1 MARGGRKTPP
11 PPNRTPIVTRSRS
24 QDNIPPQTAT
34 TSTED
39 PHITVEP
46 ATPNP
51 TGGDIQEI
59 FRQSLIKSHKA
70 FASLRQPHRPWSQ
83 PLDFSEVRD
92 QLGDIDTTVNPTDSN
107 PVAGG
112 SGIPPSPPPSPPPS
126 SPSSGGD
133 SSSDEGNPPS
143 RPPTPT
149 TPMANQNNPARP
161 WLDQDAVAV
170 PGPQHPLPK
179 HPEKWLTKFDP
190 DSKRTA
196 EDHIMKFMLDIRLR
210 NVEHEDVVC
219 RLFPYTFE
227 GNASTWYFAQQ
238 PHTITSWE
246 KFESIFLEKF
256 GDGKPPEVLVMD
268 LSSLKMNAKEK
279 VKDFNQ
285 RFLTLKNRIP
295 TDSMPAESLVIAYY
309 TKALHQSIAI
319 WVKRSKKATLVEA
332 FEEATQI
339 EKDILSLKDS
349 SSNETETASSSKK
362 KIEILPRPTQNKT
375 QPENSELESLTKAV
389 QKLSNQVVDIK
400 RSTEEATSSKG
411 PYKPPFRRPFQT
423 NRPNSNPEGMNLENL
438 QYALQSILGA
448 QDDLIPPDF
457 PQEEVEQE
465 TTQEEEPSTNV
476 FGHLSDSIFQ
486 ANFETVHPY
495 NTRSKA
501 ANKLPADNITA
512 LSSKTSKPV
521 ETKQINASPKLD
533 YDVVEDLKKLRA
545 NISIYELLK
554 FPFLLQTMLQNI
566 SDNSKNG
573 NLNNSKVGQSKVPQ
587 KSSTKGNSDSQDKGS
602 LPVSNVNNNV
612 NNVNNSDKIV
622 VENASKKPQATTLN
636 TRKNVPPF
644 LLTFEIFNRNVHNCM
659 VDSGASSNV
668 MPWSVCQKINAE
680 VEPSSLKIIQLDRTD
695 VKVMGELKNVLIRL
709 SSNPKV
715 HQFIDI
721 IVVDIPEVYG
731 MFLSRDWSEQLH
743 GYFATDWSHLWLP
756 ENGKPNKIRVNRER
770 YLKFTVTDLNDPNEP
785 YTPPANSPEAQ
796 GVDTYFGN
804 FTAEVSPISDPQRQ
818 SEIKAF
824 TQPTASIQKS
834 CEPDQNQVWSLYF
847 DGSKSKEGAG
857 AGCII
862 IDPAGNKTL
871 LACRLEFE
879 CTNNVAEY
887 EALLQGLRKA
897 LDMRIQ
903 NLIVFGDSEIVVRQ
917 VRNSIHCLTPHLKCY
932 QYEVW
937 NLINKFSAFNINSI
951 PRSSNVEA
959 DLLANVASKLLPAD
973 GLSPNA
979 FSVEL
984 LFRPSIPDNITNW
997 RVFNDDHQIIN
1008 FLHMEETFRGAVI
1021 DEQTHED
1028 DLHDFTVIPNPKPP
1042 ESEMVNSL
1050 PNSVVRLEKFYDFED
1065 KFKKTVNCKTNSSSL
1080 HYEKVNLGTN
1090 DNPQYINLGLGC
1102 SKHEKVAFIR
1112 LFKEFKDV
1120 FAWTYEDLKTFDP
1133 NIIQHVI
1140 PMKPQTLPFQQKLRK
1155 MHPKLEPTVQKELN
1169 KLLSA
1174 KIIFPVRH
1182 TQWVSNLVPVRK
1194 KNGEIRLCVDF
1205 RNLNKASEK
1214 DNYPVP
1220 PMEQILQQVSGSE
1233 RLSLLDGFSGYN
1245 QVLMSPSDQLKTTFR
1260 TPWGT
1265 YAYRKMPFGLINAG
1279 ATFQRA
1285 MDIAFRGLINHS
1297 VVVYLDDVTVYSK
1310 NKNDHLA
1317 HLRVVLLRCRKY
1329 GISLNPKKSIFAV
1342 EQGKLLG
1349 FIVSSDGMIIDPER
1363 TQVIAKLPP
1372 PTSKKSMQSFLGQI
1386 NFVRRFVP
1394 SFSEMVRPLQKLI
1407 KKDTQYHWGPTENQ
1421 AFNDIKKAII
1431 DAPSLMSPDFSKDF
1445 TLYTFA
1451 SDRSYAA
1458 VLTQKNSEDNEVP
1471 IAFMSSAFKGAELN
1485 YPTVDQQAYAVFK
1498 AVKHFRSY
1506 LLKSRTKVIV
1516 PYPAVRN
1523 LLVQKELGEKRAN
1536 WVTSLQEF
1544 DLEIT
1549 PAQIVRG
1556 QGLCKLVV
1564 DSEIDQKEDND
1575 MSCLEQNDQNLICCT
1590 QNFVSPW
1597 YDDIR
1602 HYLQHGSAPRHLD
1615 PAKRRALRLKSASF
1629 HLING
1634 ILFRQNFDGILM
1646 RCLEKDEAE
1655 KVLLELHAGEAGGHF
1670 GGDTTAHKVLRAGYY
1685 WPTLFRDAHALC
1697 RKCIICQ
1704 KASGRLQKPAFP
1716 LQPVTVDS
1724 PFQQW
1729 GLDIIGPINPPSSQ
1743 QHKYIVT
1750 ATDYFTRW
1758 SEAAALKTVNT
1769 TQVIAFL
1776 NSHIITRFGIPDC
1789 LVFDNASYFSSLEMS
1804 SFALEKGI
1812 KLKYSAS
1819 YYPQGN
1825 GLAEST
1831 NKNLIK
1837 IIKRTV
1843 AENHKNWHNA
1853 LLNALWADR
1862 VTPKAAV
1869 GNSPFFLVY
1878 GREAILPPHV
1888 LLPSLQL
1895 SQRVQE
1901 EECPPLENRINALM
1915 KLEEVRTQAKYKLNQ
1930 HQQLIK
1936 SWFDSSSASD
1946 RNFETG
1952 DLVLKWDK
1960 PHEGKGEHT
1969 KFQNLWLGP
1978 FLIAE
1983 KLGPSSF
1990 RLQNLEGQLDT
2001 YPVNG
2006 QALKRYFA

>member
-11 PPNRTPIVTRSRS
+11 PPNRSPIVTRSRS
-24 QDNIPPQTAT
+24 FDSIPPQTTT

-39 PHITVEP
+39 PQITVEP

-70 FASLRQPHRPWSQ
+70 FASLRQPNRPWGQ
-83 PLDFSEVRD
+83 PLDFSEVRE
-92 QLGDIDTTVNPTDSN
+92 QLGDIDLTVNPTDPNTN
-107 PVAGG
+107 PAAGG
-112 SGIPPSPPPSPPPS
+112 SGIPPSPPPSSPS
-126 SPSSGGD
+126 SSGGD
-133 SSSDEGNPPS
+133 SSSDEGKPPS
-143 RPPTPT
+143 RPSTPNS
-149 TPMANQNNPARP
+149 PMENQNNPARP
-161 WLDQDAVAV
+161 WLDQDVVAV
-170 PGPQHPLPK
+170 PGAQHPLPK
-179 HPEKWLTKFDP
+179 HPEKWLPKFDP
-190 DSKRTA
+190 DSKQIA
-196 EDHIMKFMLDIRLR
+196 EDHIKKFMLAIRLR

-238 PHTITSWE
+238 PHTIVSWE
-246 KFESIFLEKF
+246 KFESCFLEKF

-268 LSSLKMNAKEK
+268 LSNLKMNAKEK

-295 TDSMPAESLVIAYY
+295 ADSMPAESLVIAYY

-319 WVKRSKKATLVEA
+319 WVKRSKKATLLEA

-349 SSNETETASSSKK
+349 SSNETETVSSSKK

-375 QPENSELESLTKAV
+375 QSENSELENLTKVV
-389 QKLSNQVVDIK
+389 QKLSNQVIDLK
-400 RSTEEATSSKG
+400 RSTEEASSSKG
-411 PYKPPFRRPFQT
+411 PYKPPFRKPFPP
-423 NRPNSNPEGMNLENL
+423 NRPNPNPEGLNLESL
-438 QYALQSILGA
+438 QCALQTILGA
-448 QDDLIPPDF
+448 QDDLIPPEI

-465 TTQEEEPSTNV
+465 TTQEEESSPNI

-495 NTRSKA
+495 NTRSKT
-501 ANKLPADNITA
+501 ANKPPAESTTTLPPKP
-512 LSSKTSKPV
+512 SKSV
-521 ETKQINASPKLD
+521 EIKQSYVSPKLD

-554 FPFLLQTMLQNI
+554 FPFLLQKMLQNI
-566 SDNSKNG
+566 LDNGKNG
-573 NLNNSKVGQSKVPQ
+573 NKVMQSKVPQ
-587 KSSTKGNSDSQDKGS
+587 KTSTKNNPDLQDKGS
-602 LPVSNVNNNV
+602 LPVQNVNNVNNNV
-612 NNVNNSDKIV
+612 NSVNNSDKVV
-622 VENASKKPQATTLN
+622 VEDASKKPQTTTLS

-695 VKVMGELKNVLIRL
+695 VKVIGELKNVLIRL

-715 HQFIDI
+715 HQVIDI

-785 YTPPANSPEAQ
+785 YTSPADSPEVQ
-796 GVDTYFGN
+796 GMDTYFGN
-804 FTAEVSPISDPQRQ
+804 FTAEVSPITNSQQQ
-818 SEIKAF
+818 SKIKTN
-824 TQPTASIQKS
+824 TQPTASIQQS
-834 CEPDQNQVWSLYF
+834 CEPDENQIWSLYF

-879 CTNNVAEY
+879 CTNNIAEY

-897 LDMRIQ
+897 LDMHIQ

-932 QYEVW
+932 QSEVW
-937 NLINKFSAFNINSI
+937 SLMNKFSAFNINSI
-951 PRSSNVEA
+951 PRLNNTEA
-959 DLLANVASKLLPAD
+959 DLLANVASKLLPAE

-997 RVFNDDHQIIN
+997 RVFDDDQQIIN
-1008 FLHMEETFRGAVI
+1008 FLHMEETFQGAVI
-1021 DEQTHED
+1021 DEQTHD
-1028 DLHDFTVIPNPKPP
+1028 DNLHDFTVIPNPKPP
-1042 ESEMVNSL
+1042 EAQSDMVN
-1050 PNSVVRLEKFYDFED
+1050 PIPKSVARLEKFYDFED

-1080 HYEKVNLGTN
+1080 SYEKVNLGTSE
-1090 DNPQYINLGLGC
+1090 NPQCINLGLGC
-1102 SKHEKVAFIR
+1102 SKQEKAAFVK

-1169 KLLSA
+1169 KLLGA

-1205 RNLNKASEK
+1205 RNLNKASDK

-1310 NKNDHLA
+1310 NKDDHLA
-1317 HLRVVLLRCRKY
+1317 HLRAVLLRCRKY
-1329 GISLNPKKSIFAV
+1329 DISLNPKKSIFAV

-1394 SFSEMVRPLQKLI
+1394 SFSEMVRPLQNLI

-1421 AFNDIKKAII
+1421 AFNAIKKAII
-1431 DAPSLMSPDFSKDF
+1431 DAPSLMSPDFSQDF

-1458 VLTQKNSEDNEVP
+1458 VLTQKNSENNEVP
-1471 IAFMSSAFKGAELN
+1471 IAFMSSAFKGA
-1485 YPTVDQQAYAVFK
+1485 F
-1498 AVKHFRSY
+1498 
-1506 LLKSRTKVIV
+1506 
-1516 PYPAVRN
+1516 
-1523 LLVQKELGEKRAN
+1523 
-1536 WVTSLQEF
+1536 
-1544 DLEIT
+1544 
-1549 PAQIVRG
+1549 
-1556 QGLCKLVV
+1556 
-1564 DSEIDQKEDND
+1564 
-1575 MSCLEQNDQNLICCT
+1575 
-1590 QNFVSPW
+1590 
-1597 YDDIR
+1597 
-1602 HYLQHGSAPRHLD
+1602 GS
-1615 PAKRRALRLKSASF
+1615 
-1629 HLING
+1629 
-1634 ILFRQNFDGILM
+1634 
-1646 RCLEKDEAE
+1646 
-1655 KVLLELHAGEAGGHF
+1655 V
-1670 GGDTTAHKVLRAGYY
+1670 
-1685 WPTLFRDAHALC
+1685 
-1697 RKCIICQ
+1697 
-1704 KASGRLQKPAFP
+1704 
-1716 LQPVTVDS
+1716 
-1724 PFQQW
+1724 
-1729 GLDIIGPINPPSSQ
+1729 
-1743 QHKYIVT
+1743 
-1750 ATDYFTRW
+1750 
-1758 SEAAALKTVNT
+1758 
-1769 TQVIAFL
+1769 
-1776 NSHIITRFGIPDC
+1776 
-1789 LVFDNASYFSSLEMS
+1789 
-1804 SFALEKGI
+1804 
-1812 KLKYSAS
+1812 
-1819 YYPQGN
+1819 
-1825 GLAEST
+1825 
-1831 NKNLIK
+1831 
-1837 IIKRTV
+1837 
-1843 AENHKNWHNA
+1843 
-1853 LLNALWADR
+1853 
-1862 VTPKAAV
+1862 
-1869 GNSPFFLVY
+1869 
-1878 GREAILPPHV
+1878 
-1888 LLPSLQL
+1888 
-1895 SQRVQE
+1895 
-1901 EECPPLENRINALM
+1901 
-1915 KLEEVRTQAKYKLNQ
+1915 
-1930 HQQLIK
+1930 
-1936 SWFDSSSASD
+1936 
-1946 RNFETG
+1946 
-1952 DLVLKWDK
+1952 
-1960 PHEGKGEHT
+1960 
-1969 KFQNLWLGP
+1969 
-1978 FLIAE
+1978 
-1983 KLGPSSF
+1983 
-1990 RLQNLEGQLDT
+1990 
-2001 YPVNG
+2001 
-2006 QALKRYFA
+2006 

>member
-1 MARGGRKTPP
+1 
-11 PPNRTPIVTRSRS
+11 VTRSHS
-24 QDNIPPQTAT
+24 QDNIPPQTTT

-39 PHITVEP
+39 PQITVEP

-51 TGGDIQEI
+51 TGGDLEEI
-59 FRQSLIKSHKA
+59 VRRSLIKTHSA
-70 FASLRQPHRPWSQ
+70 LASLRQPNRPWGQ
-83 PLDFSEVRD
+83 PLDFSDIRE
-92 QLGDIDTTVNPTDSN
+92 QLGDTNLTVNPTDPNTN
-107 PVAGG
+107 PAAGG
-112 SGIPPSPPPSPPPS
+112 SGIPPSPPPSSPS
-126 SPSSGGD
+126 SSGGD
-133 SSSDEGNPPS
+133 SSSDEGNSPS
-143 RPPTPT
+143 QPSTPT
-149 TPMANQNNPARP
+149 TPMENQNNPARP
-161 WLDQDAVAV
+161 WLDQDVVAV
-170 PGPQHPLPK
+170 PGAQHPLPK
-179 HPEKWLTKFDP
+179 HPEKWLPKFDP
-190 DSKRTA
+190 DSKQIA
-196 EDHIMKFMLDIRLR
+196 EDHIKKFMLAIRLR

-238 PHTITSWE
+238 PHTIVSWE
-246 KFESIFLEKF
+246 KFESCFLEKF

-268 LSSLKMNAKEK
+268 LSSLKMNPKEK

-295 TDSMPAESLVIAYY
+295 ADSMPAESLVIAYY

-319 WVKRSKKATLVEA
+319 WVKRSKKATLLEA

-349 SSNETETASSSKK
+349 SSNETETVSSSKK
-362 KIEILPRPTQNKT
+362 KIEILSRPTQSKT
-375 QPENSELESLTKAV
+375 QPENSDLENLTKVV
-389 QKLSNQVVDIK
+389 QKLSNQVIDLK
-400 RSTEEATSSKG
+400 RSTEEASSSKG
-411 PYKPPFRRPFQT
+411 PYKPPFRKPSPT
-423 NRPNSNPEGMNLENL
+423 NRPNPNPEGLNLESL
-438 QYALQSILGA
+438 QCALQTILEA
-448 QDDLIPPDF
+448 QDNLMPPEI

-465 TTQEEEPSTNV
+465 TVQEEESSPNI
-476 FGHLSDSIFQ
+476 FGHFSDSIFQ

-495 NTRSKA
+495 NTRSKTT
-501 ANKLPADNITA
+501 NKPPAENTTT
-512 LSSKTSKPV
+512 SPPKPSKSA
-521 ETKQINASPKLD
+521 EIKQNNVGPKLD

-554 FPFLLQTMLQNI
+554 FPFLLQKMLQNI
-566 SDNSKNG
+566 SENGKNG
-573 NLNNSKVGQSKVPQ
+573 NSNGNKVVQSKVPQ
-587 KSSTKGNSDSQDKGS
+587 KTSTKNNPDSQDKGILS
-602 LPVSNVNNNV
+602 VAPVNNV
-612 NNVNNSDKIV
+612 NNVNNVDKV
-622 VENASKKPQATTLN
+622 ALETASKKPQVTTLS

-695 VKVMGELKNVLIRL
+695 VKVIGELKNVLIRL

-715 HQFIDI
+715 HQVIDI

-731 MFLSRDWSEQLH
+731 LFLSRDWLEQLH
-743 GYFATDWSHLWLP
+743 GYFTTDWSHLWLP

-785 YTPPANSPEAQ
+785 YTPPADSPEVQ
-796 GVDTYFGN
+796 GMDTFFRN
-804 FTAEVSPISDPQRQ
+804 FVAEVSPINNPEQQ
-818 SEIKAF
+818 SEIIAYV
-824 TQPTASIQKS
+824 QPTTSMQQS
-834 CEPDQNQVWSLYF
+834 HEPDGNQIWSLYF

-879 CTNNVAEY
+879 CTNNIAEY

-897 LDMRIQ
+897 LDMNIQ

-917 VRNSIHCLTPHLKCY
+917 VRDSIHCLSPHLKSY
-932 QYEVW
+932 QSEVW
-937 NLINKFSAFNINSI
+937 SLMNKFSAFNINSI
-951 PRSSNVEA
+951 PRLNNAEA
-959 DLLANVASKLLPAD
+959 DLLANVASKLLPAE

-984 LFRPSIPDNITNW
+984 LFRPSVPDNITNW
-997 RVFNDDHQIIN
+997 RVFDDDQQIIN
-1008 FLHMEETFRGAVI
+1008 FLHMEETFQGAVI
-1021 DEQTHED
+1021 DERTHD
-1028 DLHDFTVIPNPKPP
+1028 DNLHDFTVIPNPKSP
-1042 ESEMVNSL
+1042 EALSDMVNFI
-1050 PNSVVRLEKFYDFED
+1050 PKSVVRLEKFYDFED

-1080 HYEKVNLGTN
+1080 SYEKVNLGTN
-1090 DNPQYINLGLGC
+1090 ENPQCINLGLGC
-1102 SKHEKVAFIR
+1102 SKQEKTAFVR

-1120 FAWTYEDLKTFDP
+1120 FAWTYDDLKTFDP

-1205 RNLNKASEK
+1205 RNLNKASDK

-1245 QVLMSPSDQLKTTFR
+1245 QVLMSPPDQLKTTFR

-1310 NKNDHLA
+1310 NKDDHLA
-1317 HLRVVLLRCRKY
+1317 HLRAVLLRCRKY
-1329 GISLNPKKSIFAV
+1329 DISLNPKKSIFAV

-1394 SFSEMVRPLQKLI
+1394 SFSEMVRPLQNLI

-1431 DAPSLMSPDFSKDF
+1431 DAPSLMSPDFSQDF

-1458 VLTQKNSEDNEVP
+1458 VLTQKNSENNEVP

-1485 YPTVDQQAYAVFK
+1485 YPAVDRQAYAVFK

-1536 WVTSLQEF
+1536 WVTSLQEY

-1564 DSEIDQKEDND
+1564 DSEIGQQEDSD
-1575 MSCLEQNDQNLICCT
+1575 TSDLEQRDQSLICCA
-1590 QNFVSPW
+1590 QNLVSPW
-1597 YDDIR
+1597 YNDIR
-1602 HYLQHGSAPRHLD
+1602 FCLEHGSTPRHLD

-1629 HLING
+1629 HLVNG
-1634 ILFRQNFDGILM
+1634 ILFRQSFDGVLM

-1670 GGDTTAHKVLRAGYY
+1670 GGDTTAHKVLRVGYY
-1685 WPTLFRDAHALC
+1685 WPTLFKDAHVLC

-1716 LQPVTVDS
+1716 LQPVSVDS

-1758 SEAAALKTVNT
+1758 SEAAALRTVNT
-1769 TQVIAFL
+1769 SQVIAFL
-1776 NSHIITRFGIPDC
+1776 KSNIITRFGIPDC

-1804 SFALEKGI
+1804 EFALEKGI

-1825 GLAEST
+1825 DLAEST

-1853 LLNALWADR
+1853 LLNALWDDR
-1862 VTPKAAV
+1862 VTPKAAI

-1878 GREAILPPHV
+1878 GREAILPPHI

-1895 SQRVQE
+1895 SQKVQE
-1901 EECPPLENRINALM
+1901 EDCPPLESRINALM
-1915 KLEEVRTQAKYKLNQ
+1915 KLEEVRTQAKCKLDQ

-1936 SWFDSSSASD
+1936 RWFDSNSASD
-1946 RNFETG
+1946 RNFEVG